1 MKHYMLSIFLILNS
15 LALFAQSTTVT
26 INNDSDGQKLMVNGE
41 PFIINGMNWD
51 YIPVGQTVAT
61 TSYQFWKQSDDVIKA
76 ALDPEMELL
85 KNMGVNT
92 IRQYVGVP
100 PRWVT
105 YIYDNYGIYTM
116 INHPFGRYGLTIN
129 GT

>member
-26 INNDSDGQKLMVNGE
+26 INTDSDGQKLMVNGE

-61 TSYQFWKQSDDVIKA
+61 TS
-76 ALDPEMELL
+76 
-85 KNMGVNT
+85 
-92 IRQYVGVP
+92 
-100 PRWVT
+100 
-105 YIYDNYGIYTM
+105 
-116 INHPFGRYGLTIN
+116 
-129 GT
+129 